1 MRVWERGVG
10 ITLACGSGACA
21 AVYAAWKKGLI
32 ENNAEVKLEKG
43 SLHINIVNN
52 EAIMTGP
59 TEISYQGSLE
69 IYFMKNKNH
78 IVNLGCRLNIY
89 EGEIIKNHLKTNNLN
104 NVTVINSC
112 AVTEEAEKKVSYEI
126 RKAKKN
132 FPNNKIVVTGCAA
145 QINPLK
151 YKDLKEVDSVI
162 GNTEKLE
169 TLTWKNIDRSE
180 NFNVGNILEESKT
193 VPNSIEKFEGKSR
206 AYIEIQQGCN
216 HRCTFCVIPFGRG
229 NNRSVPAGEIVNKIK
244 KIVSNGYNEVV
255 LTGVDI
261 TDYGKDLPA
270 KPTFSNLIKRIL
282 KLVPEL
288 RQLRLSSIDCAEID
302 EDFGD
307 VLKDE
312 RLMPHFHISLQAGN
326 NLILKR
332 MKRRHSRE
340 MAINF
345 CKKVLSIRKDA
356 TFGADII
363 AGFPTETETMFQD
376 SIKLVDEC
384 NLTHLH
390 IFPYSPRENTPAS
403 RMPQVQK
410 NIIKDRA
417 RRLRE
422 RGMEKLK
429 QHLKK
434 NIGKKEQILIESRK
448 ENFSLGKDQHFLKVK
463 LEEEFKEGNIISCI
477 YTGVENDTLLARIA

>member
-1 MRVWERGVG
+1 MD
-10 ITLACGSGACA
+10 
-21 AVYAAWKKGLI
+21 KKNSLI
-32 ENNAEVKLEKG
+32 
-43 SLHINIVNN
+43 
-52 EAIMTGP
+52 
-59 TEISYQGSLE
+59 
-69 IYFMKNKNH
+69 
-78 IVNLGCRLNIY
+78 NLGCRLNIY
-89 EGEIIKNHLKTNNLN
+89 EGEIIKNHLKNSNLN

-112 AVTEEAEKKVSYEI
+112 AVTAEAEKKVAYEI
-126 RKAKKN
+126 RKAKRN
-132 FPNNKIVVTGCAA
+132 NPENKIIVTGCAA
-145 QINPLK
+145 QINPQK
-151 YKDLKEVDSVI
+151 YDSIDEVDVVL
-162 GNTEKLE
+162 GNKEKLVSNV
-169 TLTWKNIDRSE
+169 WKSL
-180 NFNVGNILEESKT
+180 NFQKSIQVEDILLEKKT
-193 VPNSIEKFEGKSR
+193 VPTSIEKFDGKSR
-206 AYIEIQQGCN
+206 AYIEIQQGCD
-216 HRCTFCVIPFGRG
+216 HRCTFCIIPYGRG

-302 EDFGD
+302 EDFWD

-390 IFPYSPRENTPAS
+390 IFPYSPRENTPES

-422 RGMEKLK
+422 KGIEKLK